1 MSWYAIEIRPAS
13 QQRDAVAAW
22 LVERTGQAIEERAD
36 GTLVSFALDLPAAE
50 SLEAALSAAYG
61 PVPSAHRPL
70 AEVDW
75 TTAWREGLG
84 VRKVGR
90 FAIVPSWIPYQPAEG
105 EEHIVLDPEMAFGS
119 GEHGST
125 RGALTLV
132 ERWMVPGAR
141 VLDLGSGSAIL
152 AIAAA
157 RLGASHAIGVELD
170 PEAMS
175 AAQDNVARNG
185 EAHRVTLMEGDAALL
200 TPLLAPAGLIVSNI
214 LRHVNTRLLPL
225 IRAALLPEG
234 RAIFAGMETPEAEE
248 FRVSLADAGF
258 VVLAET
264 TDDGWWSVATRPA

>member
-1 MSWYAIEIRPAS
+1 MSWYAIEVRPAVS
-13 QQRDAVAAW
+13 QRDAVATW

-50 SLEAALSAAYG
+50 SLEAELTAVHTG
-61 PVPSAHRPL
+61 VQTAHRPL

-75 TTAWREGLG
+75 TTAWRQGLG
-84 VRKVGR
+84 VRRIGR
-90 FAIVPSWIPYQPAEG
+90 FAVVPSWVPYEPAAG
-105 EEHIVLDPEMAFGS
+105 EEVIVLDPEMAFGS

-125 RGALTLV
+125 RGALALV
-132 ERWMVPGAR
+132 ERWMTPGTR

-175 AAQDNVARNG
+175 AAQHNVERNG
-185 EAHRVTLMEGDAALL
+185 EAGRVTLMEGDAGVL

-214 LRHVNTRLLPL
+214 LRQVNTVLLPA
-225 IRAALLPEG
+225 IRAALTPEG
-234 RAIFAGMETPEAEE
+234 RAIFAGMETPEAEL
-248 FRVSLADAGF
+248 FRATLADAGF
-258 VVLAET
+258 IILEET
-264 TDDGWWSVATRPA
+264 IDEGWWSVATRKA